1 MLAAMAQ
8 MQRNV
13 EFFLA
18 HYLRGVTGYRPDIA
32 TFVIGSTQVVVAV
45 GEASGGQVT
54 YRSGVGLAERSGT
67 EVVVFPGDHGGFS
80 IHPDSF
86 AAMLHKVLVAG

>member
-18 HYLRGVTGYRPDIA
+18 HYLRAVTGYRPDIA
-32 TFVIGSTQVVVAV
+32 TFVIGSTQ
-45 GEASGGQVT
+45 
-54 YRSGVGLAERSGT
+54 
-67 EVVVFPGDHGGFS
+67 VVVFPGDHGGFS

>member
-1 MLAAMAQ
+1 MAQ

-18 HYLRGVTGYRPDIA
+18 HYLRAVTGYRPDIA
-32 TFVIGSTQVVVAV
+32 TLVIGSTQVVV
-45 GEASGGQVT
+45 
-54 YRSGVGLAERSGT
+54 
-67 EVVVFPGDHGGFS
+67 FPGDHGCFS